1 MSYRAVDVMSFAG
14 GFTLG
19 MVQAGFEL
27 VGKRELKGGFGVPS
41 CEANRHLL
49 GNNWKSEIGEPE
61 SWTVPEGGVDVTFG
75 NPPCS
80 GWSVMSAKHFRGA
93 DSPALSCTWAFAD
106 YVAKSN
112 PVIGVFESV
121 QQAFTHKDGL
131 LTMRA
136 LRDRV
141 EERTG
146 EKWELYHIRHNA
158 YSVGGCAQR
167 RRYFWLISKIPFGIE
182 IPRPRVLPKLID
194 VLADLENLG
203 RTWNPQPYRA
213 PAHPW
218 VRQLL
223 NPDGTVDGHINL
235 RNPLT
240 RRIGDLMA
248 GTPWKPG
255 ESIAQVTKRYYT
267 EHGKLPDS
275 FAAQQEKLVRTGFSM
290 GFTTPTRWNGENAAR
305 VVTGGG
311 LQMVIHPR
319 LDRMI
324 THREAARILGF
335 PDNWKIKP
343 MRGVSGLHMTWGKGI
358 STHCGSWIGE
368 WIKRAL
374 DGSPGTYTGKPMQ
387 DREWDI
393 DITDAWRSTTVPVI
407 KSKVMVQ

>member
-1 MSYRAVDVMSFAG
+1 
-14 GFTLG
+14 
-19 MVQAGFEL
+19 
-27 VGKRELKGGFGVPS
+27 
-41 CEANRHLL
+41 
-49 GNNWKSEIGEPE
+49 
-61 SWTVPEGGVDVTFG
+61 
-75 NPPCS
+75 
-80 GWSVMSAKHFRGA
+80 MSAKHFRGA

-106 YVAKSN
+106 YVAKAN
-112 PVIGVFESV
+112 PTIGVFESV
-121 QQAFTHKDGL
+121 QQAFTHQDGL
-131 LTMRA
+131 VTMRA

-182 IPRPRVLPKLID
+182 IPRPKILPKLVD

-218 VRQLL
+218 VQQLL

-240 RRIGDLMA
+240 RRIGDLMD

-255 ESIAQVTKRYYT
+255 ESIAQVTKRYYA

-275 FAAQQEKLVRTGFSM
+275 FAAQQDKLVRTNFSM
-290 GFTTPTRWNGENAAR
+290 GFTTPTRWNGENPAR
-305 VVTGGG
+305 VITGGG

-335 PDNWKIKP
+335 PDNWLIKP

-358 STHCGSWIGE
+358 STHCGSWIGK
-368 WIKRAL
+368 WIKQAL
-374 DGSPGTYTGKPMQ
+374 DGNPGTYTGTPMQ

-393 DITDAWRSTTVPVI
+393 DVTDAWRSTTVPVI